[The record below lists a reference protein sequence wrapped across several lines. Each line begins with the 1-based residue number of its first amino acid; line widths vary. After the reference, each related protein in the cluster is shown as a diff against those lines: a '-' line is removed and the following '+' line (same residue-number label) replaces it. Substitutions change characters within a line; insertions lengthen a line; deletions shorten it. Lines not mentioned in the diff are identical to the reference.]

1 MMKDSTSATILQN
14 PLLCAATDSKKRYQI
29 IYADP
34 AWEYD
39 TKECLAKTSILDGE
53 DNKHYSTLTMAE
65 LKKLNVQSISDTN
78 CLLFI
83 WVVSPMLDE
92 GIEVLKSWGFKYAT
106 IAFVW
111 HKQKVNPGHY
121 TMSECE
127 ICLVGKRGSIPTP
140 RGKRNIRQFLSMGR
154 GKHSEKP
161 PEIRKRIEAMFPTQD
176 KVELFARSRGG
187 FWSMDEYEGWDVWG
201 NQVERSIKLETSG
214 SSST

>member
-1 MMKDSTSATILQN
+1 MT
-14 PLLCAATDSKKRYQI
+14 KKYQI

-53 DNKHYSTLTMAE
+53 NNKHYSTLTMAE
-65 LKKLNVQSISDTN
+65 LKKLDVQSISDKN

-92 GIEVLKSWGFKYAT
+92 GIEVLKAWGFKYAT
-106 IAFVW
+106 IAFIW
-111 HKQKVNPGHY
+111 HKQKTNPGHY

-140 RGKRNIRQFLSMGR
+140 RGERNIRQFLSMGR
-154 GKHSEKP
+154 GKNSEKP

-176 KVELFARSRGG
+176 KVELFARRREG
-187 FWSMDEYEGWDVWG
+187 FWPMDDYIGWDVWG
-201 NQVERSIKLETSG
+201 NQIESNVEIYNVKPKNDMQCGFVTNPQVDQHKKIEYG
-214 SSST
+214 I